1 MEQRLDERN
10 GGTGNTIVGPAF
22 RKKSG
27 SQKWAGRWSSLQVVS
42 CWNGG
47 HSYCGE
53 KRRGSSSMTKVH
65 HRASRPLPFFSFFFF
80 LFFLPFFDFSPLR
93 IPPRIE
99 RIANEWKIHV
109 DAPDSSFLRTSKHVS
124 SSSPCLAS
132 PRPFAPP
139 RPSTPTSMPFCIPGA
154 YHLRVRHPR
163 NRSVSRNNTRCHGHP
178 SIRQRIP
185 MLPFSSPLRFTRS
198 ETIEDRNMGEA
209 ETTHS

>member
-1 MEQRLDERN
+1 MVEL
-10 GGTGNTIVGPAF
+10 
-22 RKKSG
+22 
-27 SQKWAGRWSSLQVVS
+27 AGRELLERGPFVLRREEERIVVDDE
-42 CWNGG
+42 GPP
-47 HSYCGE
+47 
-53 KRRGSSSMTKVH
+53 
-65 HRASRPLPFFSFFFF
+65 SRLSTTSFFFLFFF

-178 SIRQRIP
+178 SIRQCIP